1 MKLIF
6 VILFEQ
12 FVCERTS
19 SMVANISS
27 PLPPDD
33 FECYYP
39 QVLMTYALST
49 IYLSKEYIYSHKK

>member
-6 VILFEQ
+6 VVLFEQ
-12 FVCERTS
+12 FVCELTS
-19 SMVANISS
+19 TMVANISS
-27 PLPPDD
+27 LPPPDD

-49 IYLSKEYIYSHKK
+49 IYLCKECIYSHTK